1 MVKKVLKFGG
11 TSVGTI
17 ERIQHVANI
26 VQKEHLA
33 GNQVIVVVSAMS
45 GKTNELIS
53 LSKKISEDFKKREF
67 DVLLSSGEQVTSALL
82 AGALVKLK
90 INAKSWLNWQIPI
103 LTEGEHTNARI
114 INMGIKKINDF
125 LNNQKGV
132 AIIPGFQGIS
142 KNGDITTIGRGG
154 SDATAVAVAKIFNAE
169 SCEIYTDVDGVF
181 STDPNKIPVAKKI
194 DKISYDEMLELSS
207 LGAKVMQSSAVQTA
221 MIYDIPLEVR
231 STFTDRQGTK
241 IFDQENIDYTKSVTG
256 VAYSKDDAKITV
268 IGVEDKPGVAANI
281 FEPLSKAQINIDMVI
296 QNISLDQKTTDITFT
311 IKREDVSKTLNI
323 LKNNKEIDYKNIT
336 HNDKVAKVSIVGA
349 GMVSTPGITYR
360 MFRALSNEKINI
372 LAISTSEI
380 KLSVIIDEDNTLNAI
395 KKLHTIFDLD

>member
-53 LSKKISEDFKKREF
+53 LSKKISEDFDKREF

-82 AGALVKLK
+82 AGALVKLR

-103 LTEGEHTNARI
+103 LTEGEHANARI
-114 INMGIKKINDF
+114 INMSIKKIDDF

-154 SDATAVAVAKIFNAE
+154 SDATAVAVAKLFNAE

-296 QNISLDQKTTDITFT
+296 QNTSLDQKTTDITFT
-311 IKREDVSKTLNI
+311 IKRDDVFKTLNI

-380 KLSVIIDEDNTLNAI
+380 KLSVIIDENNTLNAI

>member
-1 MVKKVLKFGG
+1 MAKKVLKFGG

-17 ERIQHVANI
+17 ERILHVAKI
-26 VQKEHLA
+26 IKKEYDA
-33 GNQVIVVVSAMS
+33 GHEIIAIVSAMS
-45 GKTNELIS
+45 GKTNELLNQSKIIS
-53 LSKKISEDFKKREF
+53 KNFDKREL
-67 DVLLSSGEQVTSALL
+67 DVLLTSGEQVTSALL
-82 AGALVKLK
+82 SGALNELGL
-90 INAKSWLNWQIPI
+90 NSKSWLNWQIPI

-114 INMGIKKINDF
+114 INISVKKINDY
-125 LNNQKGV
+125 LAEGGV

-142 KNGDITTIGRGG
+142 KLGDITSIGRGG
-154 SDATAVAVAKIFNAE
+154 SDATAVAIANFFDAD
-169 SCEIYTDVDGVF
+169 SCEIYTDVDGVY

-221 MIYDIPLEVR
+221 MMYDIPLEVR

-268 IGVEDKPGVAANI
+268 IGVEDKPGVAADI
-281 FEPLSKAQINIDMVI
+281 FEPISKAQINVDMVI
-296 QNISLDQKTTDITFT
+296 QNISSDQKTTDITFT
-311 IKREDVSKTLNI
+311 IKRDDVSKTKEI
-323 LKNNKEIDYKNIT
+323 LKSNKDINYKNII

-349 GMVSTPGITYR
+349 GMVSTPGVTYR
-360 MFRALSNEKINI
+360 MFRALSDEKINI